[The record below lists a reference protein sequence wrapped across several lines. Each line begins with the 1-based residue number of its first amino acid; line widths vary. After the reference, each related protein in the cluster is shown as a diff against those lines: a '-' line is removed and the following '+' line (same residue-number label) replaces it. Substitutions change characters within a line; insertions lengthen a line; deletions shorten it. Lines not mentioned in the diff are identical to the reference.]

1 MRKWTTTIMTT
12 GLAAIAV
19 AGCTSAKKTDGS
31 PTSPAG
37 APTSSGPQTGGGSST
52 GGSGNGGGNGGG
64 GALAGA
70 AFVAQA
76 TTAVEQAQTV
86 KVKESMS
93 LLGIPL
99 TANGVAKFDDQAVA
113 ADVTSSTPV
122 GPVQVIIV
130 DGDVYV
136 KGLTKG
142 APGKPWAKN
151 AGESKDI
158 ASALK
163 QSDPRLALKMFADVG
178 TLEPVGTET
187 VNGVSATHYSV
198 TVELAKLAKKFPDL
212 ADILDVLIKQ
222 GIKTQDVQLWV
233 DDQKRPVRIVTSAQL
248 PNPAKPG
255 SKIASKQ
262 TVDFTD
268 WGAPVSIQAPPADQV
283 AN

>member
-1 MRKWTTTIMTT
+1 MRKLTTAVVTT

-19 AGCTSAKKTDGS
+19 AGCTSSKKTEGTPAPPPS
-31 PTSPAG
+31 TSGTSG
-37 APTSSGPQTGGGSST
+37 AQTGGG
-52 GGSGNGGGNGGG
+52 G
-64 GALAGA
+64 GAGGPVAGA
-70 AFVAQA
+70 AFVAAA

-99 TANGVAKFDDQAVA
+99 TANGVAKFGDQTVA

-130 DGDVYV
+130 DGDVYL
-136 KGLTKG
+136 KGLSKG
-142 APGKPWAKN
+142 VPGKPWTKN
-151 AGESKDI
+151 ADASKDI

-163 QSDPRLALKMFADVG
+163 QSDPRMVLKMFSDVG
-178 TLEPVGTET
+178 TLKQVGTENI
-187 VNGVSATHYSV
+187 NGVSATHYSV
-198 TVELAKLAKKFPDL
+198 TVELAKVAQQHPELASVL
-212 ADILDVLIKQ
+212 NALIKQ

-233 DDQKRPVRIVTSAQL
+233 DSQKRPVRIVTSTEL

-255 SKIASKQ
+255 SKITSNQ
-262 TVDFTD
+262 TIDFTD
-268 WGAPVSIQAPPADQV
+268 WGAPVTIQAPPADQV

>member
-1 MRKWTTTIMTT
+1 MRKWTTTIVTT

-19 AGCTSAKKTDGS
+19 AGCTSSKKTEGTPVS
-31 PTSPAG
+31 PPAT
-37 APTSSGPQTGGGSST
+37 PGSSSTQT
-52 GGSGNGGGNGGG
+52 GGSGGAGGPVP
-64 GALAGA
+64 GA
-70 AFVAQA
+70 AFVAAA
-76 TTAVEQAQTV
+76 TTAVEKAQTV
-86 KVKESMS
+86 KVKETMS

-99 TANGVAKFDDQAVA
+99 TANGVAKFDDQTVA

-142 APGKPWAKN
+142 AAGKPWTKN

-163 QSDPRLALKMFADVG
+163 QSDPRLALKMFSDVG
-178 TLEPVGTET
+178 TLKPVGSET
-187 VNGVSATHYSV
+187 INGVSATHYSV

-212 ADILDVLIKQ
+212 ASVLNELIKQ

-233 DDQKRPVRIVTSAQL
+233 DSQQRPVRIVTSAEI

-255 SKIASKQ
+255 SKITSNQ

-268 WGAPVSIQAPPADQV
+268 WGAPVTIQAPPADQV